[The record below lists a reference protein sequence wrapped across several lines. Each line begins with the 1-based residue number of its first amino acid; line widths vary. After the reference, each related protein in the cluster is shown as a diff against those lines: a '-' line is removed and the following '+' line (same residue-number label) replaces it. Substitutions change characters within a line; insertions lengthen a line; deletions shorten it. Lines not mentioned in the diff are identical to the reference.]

1 LDAFLAAILIC
12 IMSKELNNFL
22 SFEKIKNLLFIFFG
36 LCVFFV
42 SNTNGMFWDN
52 VLFASKMSN
61 HLYLNSILDWTVHD
75 QFDPSHPSFLGFPL
89 AISWKI
95 LGHKLWVA
103 HLLMVPFIIGV
114 FYSNVYNLTDSE
126 YEILDTN

>member
-1 LDAFLAAILIC
+1 
-12 IMSKELNNFL
+12 MSKELKNFL

-36 LCVFFV
+36 LCIFLVC
-42 SNTNGMFWDN
+42 NTNGLFWDN

-61 HLYLNSILDWTVHD
+61 HLYLNSILDWTVHY
-75 QFDPSHPSFLGFPL
+75 QFDPGHPSFLGFPL